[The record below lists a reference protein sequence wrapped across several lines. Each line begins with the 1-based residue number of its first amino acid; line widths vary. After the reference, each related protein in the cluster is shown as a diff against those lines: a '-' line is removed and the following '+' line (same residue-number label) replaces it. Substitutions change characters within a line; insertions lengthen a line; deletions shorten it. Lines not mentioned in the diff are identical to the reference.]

1 MRMKTP
7 SARLVRWLAI
17 FCLLPI
23 LVSAKSNLKT
33 LVKLS
38 EERNKQTLI
47 GTVTLK
53 GDVYISGSG
62 YETVT
67 DKIWHEA
74 HLEGGTLA
82 KDFTFRGI
90 TIPADSWL
98 YIRDD
103 GRSADVHIRP
113 SEDLSI
119 GGITFDHNEPIKFH
133 LSFTRDLAGGVS
145 AIRIQDSFTISGKL
159 KANITIGGL
168 PVKAGHID
176 LRGDMRWME
185 AGNPTSF
192 EVRSATISKD
202 TTLFG
207 DITIK
212 AGETVWYGNSFTA
225 SNHRY
230 SENWL
235 NLGGNDY
242 DRTVRGHKHVKFFS
256 IDTRTGKLV
265 SLHFN
270 KPTVINGIP
279 ARDVE
284 YYASG
289 AVYKIQ
295 PFEGYTKWKGMIL
308 EGPISFWEDGTP
320 QEIQILSHKSVTSI
334 NFSREIETYKG
345 IQLDGVSRIRLNP
358 KGEIKYIYKMHNNRG
373 THFSVDGTKLTIL
386 PDNSLLGAPYSY
398 YHWIH
403 ALKQ

>member
-1 MRMKTP
+1 MKTL
-7 SARLVRWLAI
+7 SAQLVCWLAL
-17 FCLLPI
+17 FCLFPI
-23 LVSAKSNLKT
+23 LASAKSNPKT

-38 EERNKQTLI
+38 EEREKQTLI

-67 DKIWHEA
+67 DKIWHDA
-74 HLEGGTLA
+74 HLEGGTLT

-98 YIRDD
+98 YVRDD
-103 GRSADVHIRP
+103 GRSVNVRIRP
-113 SEDLSI
+113 SKDMSI
-119 GGITFDHNEPIKFH
+119 GGIVFDNSEPIRFR
-133 LSFTRDLAGGVS
+133 LSFTRDLVGGVPS
-145 AIRIQDSFTISGKL
+145 VRIQDSFNLSGKL
-159 KANITIGGL
+159 KNHATIGGL
-168 PVKAGHID
+168 PVKAGQID
-176 LRGDMRWME
+176 LRGDMRWMGT
-185 AGNPTSF
+185 GNPSSF
-192 EVRSATISKD
+192 EVRLATISRD
-202 TTLFG
+202 TMLFG
-207 DITIK
+207 DISIK
-212 AGETVWYGNSFTA
+212 AGETVRYGRSFTA

-235 NLGGNDY
+235 NLGGNGY
-242 DRTVRGHKHVKFFS
+242 DRTIRGHKHVKFFS
-256 IDTRTGKLV
+256 IDTRTRRIVK
-265 SLHFN
+265 LHFN
-270 KPTVINGIP
+270 KPAIINGIP
-279 ARDVE
+279 ARNVE

-308 EGPISFWEDGTP
+308 EGPIKFWENGSP
-320 QEIQILSHKSVTSI
+320 QEINILSHKSVASI
-334 NFSREIETYKG
+334 HFSRDIETYKG
-345 IQLDGVSRIRLNP
+345 IQLDGVSRIRLNQ

-386 PDNSLLGAPYSY
+386 PGDSLLRAPSSY